1 MCEPEIREMCKN
13 LKTLDYTGYNFGNGP
28 VNTDEDPLA
37 EGTSLFNLYLTI
49 QRFVTLGEGIC
60 PADYNTFHI
69 RNFHKV
75 SVLSKNM
82 NRRRKFLCVVVSFSS
97 DKMIF
102 HN

>member
-1 MCEPEIREMCKN
+1 MCEPEVRELCKN

-28 VNTDEDPLA
+28 VNTDPSEDPLA

-60 PADYNTFHI
+60 PVDYNTFHI

-75 SVLSKNM
+75 SVHIGQQ
-82 NRRRKFLCVVVSFSS
+82 FFFFSVN
-97 DKMIF
+97 KQ
-102 HN
+102 